1 MEYLASLPNSEE
13 FKTGRPGIAIH
24 AYLMA
29 ADRNHDRVQ
38 SREAQLRKDA
48 EDGKLSEEVRRRAT
62 ELLDMT
68 RHINGGMRMGI
79 SLTPVA
85 AKIDLAAMAKD

>member
-1 MEYLASLPNSEE
+1 M
-13 FKTGRPGIAIH
+13 IH

-29 ADRNHDRVQ
+29 ADRDRDRVQ
-38 SREAQLRKDA
+38 RRDAQLRKDA
-48 EDGKLSEEVRRRAT
+48 EDGKLSEEVRRRAA

-79 SLTPVA
+79 SLAPVA